1 MKQIIVAVGL
11 LLLAVRPVAAVEKQA
26 IGERYIG
33 LAERVK
39 LKIETAGKRTEAV
52 WHKRKLG
59 QMQEEKMKQL
69 WNEYGQHMEAA
80 DEGLDEAKQALEDR
94 QWKTGVAEERRGK
107 VETKA
112 AVTNLRAMV
121 RLLRQSRFK
130 AAIDR

>member
-52 WHKRKLG
+52 WQKRKLG

-94 QWKTGVAEERRGK
+94 QWKTGVAAMRRVK
-107 VETKA
+107 VESKA